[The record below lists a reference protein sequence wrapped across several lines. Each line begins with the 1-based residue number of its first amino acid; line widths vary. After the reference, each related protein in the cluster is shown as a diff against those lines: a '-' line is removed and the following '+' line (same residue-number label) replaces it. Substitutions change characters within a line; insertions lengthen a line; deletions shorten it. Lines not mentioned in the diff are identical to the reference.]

1 MDVVDCGIRGSE
13 MQFVDIEPAPGEAAI
28 REAGSLPFSR
38 PALRMSAA
46 TPQRGGSKDEG
57 SVLGW
62 HRRIAGRV
70 GRRRPT

>member
-38 PALRMSAA
+38 LRLAYVGGHAPA
-46 TPQRGGSKDEG
+46 
-57 SVLGW
+57 
-62 HRRIAGRV
+62 RRVER
-70 GRRRPT
+70 